1 MEKKKLVILVVS
13 MLLLVGI
20 FGVIAVTITNSET
33 NTQAGADGADSQAK
47 ADASKDSE
55 KGGQTAE
62 GGGKEAAG
70 TLIDKTVSRDEVK
83 ESVGEWDRF
92 EMDGN
97 GCERGVY
104 AGKFYYG
111 DFTIYSR
118 TYDKGETF
126 HIMSVNE

>member
-1 MEKKKLVILVVS
+1 MEKKKLIILAVS
-13 MLLLVGI
+13 MLLLIGV
-20 FGVIAVTITNSET
+20 FAVIAVTITNSET
-33 NTQAGADGADSQAK
+33 GTQAGADAKETEKK
-47 ADASKDSE
+47 ADVSGDGE
-55 KGGQTAE
+55 KSGSPS
-62 GGGKEAAG
+62 GGGMEAAED
-70 TLIDKTVSRDEVK
+70 LIDQTVSRDEVK

>member
-1 MEKKKLVILVVS
+1 MEKKKLVILVIS

-33 NTQAGADGADSQAK
+33 NTQAK
-47 ADASKDSE
+47 ADASEDTE
-55 KGGQTAE
+55 KSGQTSE
-62 GGGKEAAG
+62 GGGKEAAE

-83 ESVGEWDRF
+83 ENVGEWDRV

>member
-1 MEKKKLVILVVS
+1 MEKKKLIILVVS
-13 MLLLVGI
+13 MVFLVGI
-20 FGVIAVTITNSET
+20 FAVITVSLTTSET
-33 NTQAGADGADSQAK
+33 NRQAAEMEGNGTK
-47 ADASKDSE
+47 ADASGEGKMGETSLV
-55 KGGQTAE
+55 
-62 GGGKEAAG
+62 GGGKEAAED
-70 TLIDKTVSRDEVK
+70 LIDKTVSRDEVK
-83 ESVGEWDRF
+83 ESVGEWERF

>member
-33 NTQAGADGADSQAK
+33 NTQAK
-47 ADASKDSE
+47 ADASKDME
-55 KGGQTAE
+55 KSGQTSE
-62 GGGKEAAG
+62 GGGKEAAE

-83 ESVGEWDRF
+83 ENVGEWDRF

>member
-1 MEKKKLVILVVS
+1 MEKKKLIILVIS
-13 MLLLVGI
+13 MILLVGV

-33 NTQAGADGADSQAK
+33 GTQAGADSREAESK
-47 ADASKDSE
+47 ADASEGEE
-55 KGGQTAE
+55 KSGSSSE
-62 GGGKEAAG
+62 GGMEAAEA
-70 TLIDKTVSRDEVK
+70 LIDKTVSRDEVK

-104 AGKFYYG
+104 AGKFYYS

-126 HIMSVNE
+126 HIMSVNK

>member
-33 NTQAGADGADSQAK
+33 NTQAK
-47 ADASKDSE
+47 ADASEDTE
-55 KGGQTAE
+55 KSGQTSE
-62 GGGKEAAG
+62 GGGKEAAE
-70 TLIDKTVSRDEVK
+70 TLIDKT
-83 ESVGEWDRF
+83 VGEWDRF

>member
-1 MEKKKLVILVVS
+1 MEKKKLVILVIS
-13 MLLLVGI
+13 MILLVGV
-20 FGVIAVTITNSET
+20 FGVLAVTITNSET
-33 NTQAGADGADSQAK
+33 GTQAGADPGEAESK
-47 ADASKDSE
+47 ADASEGEE
-55 KGGQTAE
+55 KSGLSS
-62 GGGKEAAG
+62 GGGMEAAEA
-70 TLIDKTVSRDEVK
+70 LIDKTVSRDEVK

-104 AGKFYYG
+104 AGKFYYS